1 MADLLGAELPDLQ
14 LDLSGLELAA
24 FGLGKEMEDSAL
36 PAESIPIAEEAC
48 AAEDAPQ
55 KENAEVPQAKS
66 VKEEQSPAPA
76 EQTAAETLEASE
88 RSSDFQIDYRT
99 AALRN
104 VTMIGIDDG
113 NNADEEEYADAYEGP
128 QNNTP
133 TIEIY
138 RAVPEDVDEIIEL
151 ASEMAKCSRSPF
163 RPVDE
168 AKIIA
173 DRRAD
178 LQTLYT
184 LIHNKDFGA
193 FVARDHRGRLIG
205 HVLVKTGLIDFLT
218 GEEQAW
224 IFDIA
229 VQPKH
234 WGSGISKKLLHTAE
248 VFARERGIR
257 YMGLTVTVSNR
268 RALCFY
274 QHAGYQE
281 ERFQMVKIMEPIDM
295 EGNE

>member
-24 FGLGKEMEDSAL
+24 FDFVKDLDNSAASAEPGPASEDKSGQTADAGKPD
-36 PAESIPIAEEAC
+36 EAQE
-48 AAEDAPQ
+48 A
-55 KENAEVPQAKS
+55 
-66 VKEEQSPAPA
+66 APA
-76 EQTAAETLEASE
+76 SEPEPEIEPKSEEHSE
-88 RSSDFQIDYRT
+88 RASDFQIDYRA

-113 NNADEEEYADAYEGP
+113 SSMEDEECADAYEGP
-128 QNNTP
+128 QVQTP
-133 TIEIY
+133 AIEIS
-138 RAVPEDVDEIIEL
+138 RASAEDVDEIIDL

-168 AKIIA
+168 EKIIA
-173 DRRAD
+173 DRRTD
-178 LQTLYT
+178 LQSLYT
-184 LIHNKDFGA
+184 LINNKDFGA

-224 IFDIA
+224 IFDIS

-234 WGSGISKKLLHTAE
+234 WGSGISKKLLHMAE
-248 VFARERGIR
+248 IFARERGIR
-257 YMGLTVTVSNR
+257 YMGLTVTVANR

-281 ERFQMVKIMEPIDM
+281 ERYQMVKIMEPIDM
-295 EGNE
+295 EGNR

>member
-1 MADLLGAELPDLQ
+1 MGAELPDLQ

-24 FGLGKEMEDSAL
+24 FDFVKDLDNSAS
-36 PAESIPIAEEAC
+36 PAEQEPASEA
-48 AAEDAPQ
+48 AA
-55 KENAEVPQAKS
+55 
-66 VKEEQSPAPA
+66 APA
-76 EQTAAETLEASE
+76 ETESGKTADAQGSASSSAAEPEPEPLPDEHSGRA
-88 RSSDFQIDYRT
+88 SDFQIDYRA

-113 NNADEEEYADAYEGP
+113 SGVDDDDYPDAYEGP
-128 QNNTP
+128 HVQTP
-133 TIEIY
+133 SIEIL
-138 RAVPEDVDEIIEL
+138 RASADDVDEIIEL
-151 ASEMAKCSRSPF
+151 GSEMAKCSRSPF

-168 AKIIA
+168 EKIIA

-178 LQTLYT
+178 LQSLYT
-184 LIHNKDFGA
+184 LINNKDFGA

-224 IFDIA
+224 IFDIS

-234 WGSGISKKLLHTAE
+234 WGSGISKKLLHVAE

-257 YMGLTVTVSNR
+257 YMGLTVTVANR

-281 ERFQMVKIMEPIDM
+281 ERYQMVKIMEPINM
-295 EGNE
+295 EGDR